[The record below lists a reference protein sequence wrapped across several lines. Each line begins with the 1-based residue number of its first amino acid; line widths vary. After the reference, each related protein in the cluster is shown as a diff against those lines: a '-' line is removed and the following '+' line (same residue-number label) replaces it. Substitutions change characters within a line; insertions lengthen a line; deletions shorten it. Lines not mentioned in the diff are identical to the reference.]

1 MTDRG
6 NAELPAGEHPSG
18 RPRQARSKTVLVA
31 VALAVLLL
39 AGLTGNMLS
48 TAFGQ
53 GFAFRHFAWER
64 EGFLNGPLSQA
75 QIDDRIDR
83 MTKHMAIELDAT
95 SDQQAKIA
103 AIAKAAVGDLRQM
116 REQAQAARA
125 RGLTLLT
132 APTVDRTA
140 LEQLRTQQMTLADT
154 ASKRIVQALAD
165 AADVLSPE
173 QRRKVADWVVLFRDG
188 GPWPPWHRG

>member
-6 NAELPAGEHPSG
+6 NNESPLPAQPPAQ
-18 RPRQARSKTVLVA
+18 RPRRRSRTVLVSA
-31 VALAVLLL
+31 ALAIALV
-39 AGLTGNMLS
+39 AGLTGSMLS
-48 TAFGQ
+48 MAFGQ
-53 GFAFRHFAWER
+53 GFAHFAWQR
-64 EGFLNGPLSQA
+64 DGLFSGPLSQA

-116 REQAQAARA
+116 REQVQAARE

-132 APTVDRTA
+132 APTVDRSA
-140 LEQLRTQQMTLADT
+140 LERLRTEQMTLADT
-154 ASKRIVQALAD
+154 ASKRIVAALAD
-165 AADVLSPE
+165 ASDVLSPE
-173 QRRKVADWVVLFRDG
+173 QRRKVADRIVLLRGG
-188 GPWPPWHRG
+188 GPWPPWRRG